1 MIQTGTGVA
10 KVVGVRLTV
19 GHICGSPE
27 IGIVSETVA
36 AAGIVVARRPCIE
49 AGGVVGTLHRSHSAG
64 GACTAVP
71 ACCGCQRLA
80 DIWQILV
87 VANVLVLAAHKGF

>member
-10 KVVGVRLTV
+10 KVVGVRLAV

-36 AAGIVVARRPCIE
+36 AAGIVVARRPRVE
-49 AGGVVGTLHRSHSAG
+49 AGGVVCALRSPDPAG
-64 GACTAVP
+64 GGCTVVP
-71 ACCGCQRLA
+71 ACRGC
-80 DIWQILV
+80 
-87 VANVLVLAAHKGF
+87 